1 MRARFAVL
9 FVLLLAF
16 FSLGAL
22 PSVAFA
28 QDDTGG
34 TEQEGADADAEGEGG
49 QGEPEAETGA
59 GEGETEGAAE
69 EEGPPWTYQMARIT
83 LVLLILLFLAMGLLY
98 WRLLASRQ
106 RAGA

>member
-1 MRARFAVL
+1 MRARSA
-9 FVLLLAF
+9 LLLALLIAL
-16 FSLGAL
+16 FSFQAL
-22 PSVAFA
+22 PVAFA

-34 TEQEGADADAEGEGG
+34 TEQDGAQSDQEGEGG

-59 GEGETEGAAE
+59 GEGETEGAAEE

>member
-9 FVLLLAF
+9 LVLLIAV
-16 FSLGAL
+16 FSVQVLS
-22 PSVAFA
+22 SVAVA

-34 TEQEGADADAEGEGG
+34 TEQEGAESDSEGEGG

-83 LVLLILLFLAMGLLY
+83 LVGLLLLFLAMGLLY
-98 WRLLASRQ
+98 WRLLARRQ
-106 RAGA
+106 RAA

>member
-1 MRARFAVL
+1 MRARSAVL
-9 FVLLLAF
+9 LALLLALISA
-16 FSLGAL
+16 FSV

-28 QDDTGG
+28 QDQPDEQSEEGG
-34 TEQEGADADAEGEGG
+34 DAEGEEGA
-49 QGEPEAETGA
+49 GEAEAETGA
-59 GEGETEGAAE
+59 GEGETGGATE

-83 LVLLILLFLAMGLLY
+83 LALLILLFLAMGLLY